1 MKVMWVLLL
10 LWISVL
16 VVRAEPFYLQEDKQ
30 KHFMASAAIGATASG
45 IARYYGSNG
54 WEAFAIG
61 VASSLLVG
69 IAKERI
75 DGSGYG
81 SEDINDVYA
90 DTLGAMTGSAIM
102 SWRF

>member
-1 MKVMWVLLL
+1 MKILIGFLIAL
-10 LWISVL
+10 TLN
-16 VVRAEPFYLQEDKQ
+16 AESLDDKQ
-30 KHFMASAAIGATASG
+30 KHFVASATIGATASG
-45 IARYYGSNG
+45 IARHYASNG

-61 VASSLLVG
+61 VASSLLIG

-81 SEDINDVYA
+81 SEDIHDVYA
-90 DTLGAMTGSAIM
+90 DTLGAVIGSAII

>member
-1 MKVMWVLLL
+1 MKIVFALLL
-10 LWISVL
+10 AISMY
-16 VVRAEPFYLQEDKQ
+16 AEGFYLQSDKQ
-30 KHFMASAAIGATASG
+30 KHFIGSAVIGGTASG

-61 VASSLLVG
+61 IATSLLVG
-69 IAKERI
+69 IAKECI

-90 DTLGAMTGSAIM
+90 DTLGAVTGSAIM